1 VRQIGHLA
9 QEDIDGGQG
18 APRIHAA
25 QDTIRTVNILLYAL
39 ATITAGALAVRVPLG
54 DRSDPVRRAFA
65 VFSSVLSLTYF
76 GFTLYLLPGLGAFKY
91 VHAGAGAFLPL
102 TLLVF
107 VDRFFWQ
114 PGAPHD
120 PRVRT
125 LALATPL
132 VAIAFTIV
140 DAVFYRDVPRASV
153 PEVVLAVYIFG
164 AFLVPLLR
172 LWELHESSQHRLE
185 RARIRYLFALAGLA
199 IAFSGLEALAR
210 SVGGVPG
217 ADVSLWARP
226 AVVQG
231 AFPPIGAIFA
241 SIFVYFLYQI
251 ITVYRLLDLAEIFS
265 RMAAVAIA
273 GSLLVGIDA
282 LSAASLMGAY
292 PIHGTFQVFLASCLF
307 LLAYEPLRKQL
318 ETWMGRVFNRRGQ
331 LLQETLL
338 ELDAALVRVL
348 SIDGLA
354 HELLSRLVASGRV
367 PVASLFLWDEE
378 RRTYRL
384 VAERG
389 TRDQPPIMQVARQ
402 PFTDGFA
409 AGQRAYNRV
418 ALVRQQARQPG
429 RAEDTEARLRLLE
442 AMNADVVVPFTSGD
456 LVIGWLALRD
466 EEGLESFTAEDVARL
481 CHTASRASVILENL
495 HGFEK
500 LKEEHRLAALG
511 TMAAG
516 LAHEI
521 RNPLAG
527 IKGAAQYLQA
537 GRQGPDAEMVRIIV
551 DEVDRLNQVVSQFLD
566 YARPL
571 QLNIEELD
579 VASLV
584 GNVVGVINA
593 QGLPD
598 GIALVEDH
606 ALVRPALPVDATKLK
621 QVLLNLCQNALQAM
635 HHGGTLTLH
644 TRVGRL
650 RDPKARYAPAMEVA
664 VEDTGIGI
672 APEDLDKLFVPFFT
686 TRHDGTGLGLAI
698 SRRIVQAHGG
708 ELDVSSIVGRGT
720 TFTVRIPIERPDLGA
735 EEPSAQVVA
744 IRGLAA
750 AG

>member
-1 VRQIGHLA
+1 M
-9 QEDIDGGQG
+9 
-18 APRIHAA
+18 
-25 QDTIRTVNILLYAL
+25 NILLYAL
-39 ATITAGALAVRVPLG
+39 ATIAAGALAVRVPLG
-54 DRSDPVRRAFA
+54 DREDPVRRAFA
-65 VFSSVLSLTYF
+65 VFTSVLCVSYF

-91 VHAGAGAFLPL
+91 LHAGAGAFLPL
-102 TLLVF
+102 ALLVF

-125 LALATPL
+125 LSVATPL
-132 VAIAFTIV
+132 VTLAFAAI
-140 DAVFYRDVPRASV
+140 DAVFYRDTPRASI
-153 PEVVLAVYIFG
+153 PEVVFAVYVFG
-164 AFLVPLLR
+164 AFLVPLHR
-172 LWELHESSQHRLE
+172 LWQFHESTEHRVE
-185 RARIRYLFALAGLA
+185 RARIRYLAALAGLA
-199 IAFSGLEALAR
+199 IGFSGVEALAR
-210 SVGGVPG
+210 SIGGLP
-217 ADVSLWARP
+217 DQVSFWAFP
-226 AVVQG
+226 AMVQG
-231 AFPPIGAIFA
+231 AFPPLGAIFA

-265 RMAAVAIA
+265 RMAAVAVS

-282 LSAASLMGAY
+282 LSAASLLGEY

-307 LLAYEPLRKQL
+307 LLAYDPLRKQL
-318 ETWMGRVFNRRGQ
+318 ETWAGRIFNRRGQ
-331 LLQETLL
+331 RLQETLQ
-338 ELDAALVRVL
+338 ELDVAMVRAL
-348 SIDGLA
+348 SIDGLT
-354 HELLSRLVASGRV
+354 HEMLTRFVASGRI
-367 PVASLFLWDEE
+367 PVASIFLWDEE

-389 TRDQPPIMQVARQ
+389 TREQPPIMQVARQ

-409 AGQRAYNRV
+409 SGQRSYIRAV
-418 ALVRQQARQPG
+418 LARQQARHTG
-429 RAEDTEARLRLLE
+429 RAEDTEVRLRLLE
-442 AMNADVVVPFTSGD
+442 AMNADVAVPFMSGD
-456 LVIGWLALRD
+456 VVIGWLTLRD
-466 EEGLESFTAEDVARL
+466 EEELESFTAEDVARL
-481 CHTASRASVILENL
+481 VHTAARASVILENL

-537 GRQGPDAEMVRIIV
+537 GREGPDAEMVKIIV

-566 YARPL
+566 YARPM
-571 QLNIEELD
+571 QLHLEETD

-584 GNVVGVINA
+584 GTVMGVINA
-593 QGLPD
+593 QGLPPNVRL
-598 GIALVEDH
+598 AEEH
-606 ALVRPALPVDATKLK
+606 ALDRPPLPVDAPKLK
-621 QVLLNLCQNALQAM
+621 QVLLNLCQNGLQAM
-635 HHGGTLTLH
+635 KHGGTLTLH

-650 RDPKARYAPAMEVA
+650 RDPKARYAPAIEVA
-664 VEDTGIGI
+664 VEDTGSGI

-708 ELDVSSIVGRGT
+708 ELDVSSTVGKGT
-720 TFTVRIPIERPDLGA
+720 TFTVRIPLRSPSEPAIGA
-735 EEPSAQVVA
+735 DEGVKGQ
-744 IRGLAA
+744 A